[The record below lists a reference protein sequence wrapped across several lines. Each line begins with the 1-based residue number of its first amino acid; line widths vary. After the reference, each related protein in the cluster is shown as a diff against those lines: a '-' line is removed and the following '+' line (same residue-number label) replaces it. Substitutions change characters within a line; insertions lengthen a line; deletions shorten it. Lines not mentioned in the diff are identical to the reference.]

1 MLDKRVKSRAA
12 EALCAFGPDGGC
24 LQAGFIDLAQIIAC
38 EGYFFLPSNAVPL
51 SPVMVN
57 TMSVLAR
64 LVAGNDT
71 AEIAQVAIKTV
82 IFLRVNFMFL
92 ILLHLCLLAYTFVS
106 TRHGCNQG

>member
-38 EGYFFLPSNAVPL
+38 EGYFLPSNAVPL
-51 SPVMVN
+51 SPVIVN
-57 TMSVLAR
+57 TMSALAR

-71 AEIAQVAIKTV
+71 AEIAQAAIKTV

-92 ILLHLCLLAYTFVS
+92 ILLCLRLLAYTFVS